1 MRNKTQD
8 NILLL
13 FSLGIIF
20 SYFLSLYFDEN
31 SIGSGGYDGDLGWMW
46 RNFEIFK
53 SNTLIEAIVHE
64 DFYGSRS
71 PLLYILNLYLNP
83 FLDNIDS
90 YRKSIFLFFSITP
103 IILFLTLKK
112 KFQYQSNYILILISL
127 IVFLSPYFRS
137 SAVWGQE
144 INYGILSLII
154 TFFYFYKFN
163 HSKSFLDLLSIIFFS
178 SICVYFDQK
187 LLIVPLFCF
196 INILLNKEINVKEK
210 IFSTTFYFILSL
222 PFILLIFIWGGIV
235 PSATQET
242 NYHSFNSI
250 QNFNLHFYN
259 IGFASTLIAL
269 YLIPLIILKNK
280 INLSEMKKFLHLNS
294 LILFLPIIIYLGIYI
309 FLDWYE
315 LLQSKQYTTTD
326 GATYGLGFVNKLGI
340 ILFNDVIFRK
350 LFTFLAFSISWII
363 IIYCIKIKATNW
375 LIVTYFYFL
384 SLIIHPIMQEYFDP
398 YIFLLSLLMNK
409 EKFNFSFNR
418 TIMCSL
424 FFMCALTFAII
435 YY

>member
-1 MRNKTQD
+1 
-8 NILLL
+8 
-13 FSLGIIF
+13 
-20 SYFLSLYFDEN
+20 
-31 SIGSGGYDGDLGWMW
+31 
-46 RNFEIFK
+46 
-53 SNTLIEAIVHE
+53 
-64 DFYGSRS
+64 
-71 PLLYILNLYLNP
+71 
-83 FLDNIDS
+83 
-90 YRKSIFLFFSITP
+90 
-103 IILFLTLKK
+103 
-112 KFQYQSNYILILISL
+112 
-127 IVFLSPYFRS
+127 
-137 SAVWGQE
+137 
-144 INYGILSLII
+144 
-154 TFFYFYKFN
+154 
-163 HSKSFLDLLSIIFFS
+163 
-178 SICVYFDQK
+178 
-187 LLIVPLFCF
+187 
-196 INILLNKEINVKEK
+196 
-210 IFSTTFYFILSL
+210 
-222 PFILLIFIWGGIV
+222 
-235 PSATQET
+235 
-242 NYHSFNSI
+242 
-250 QNFNLHFYN
+250 
-259 IGFASTLIAL
+259 
-269 YLIPLIILKNK
+269 
-280 INLSEMKKFLHLNS
+280 MKKFLRLNS

-326 GATYGLGFVNKLGI
+326 GATYGLGFVNKLAI